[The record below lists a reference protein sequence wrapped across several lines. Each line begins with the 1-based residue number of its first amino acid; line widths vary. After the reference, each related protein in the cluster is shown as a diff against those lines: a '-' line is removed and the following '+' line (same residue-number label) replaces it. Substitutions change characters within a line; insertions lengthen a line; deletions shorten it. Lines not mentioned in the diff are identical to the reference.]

1 MSDSR
6 NCEDI
11 TWMMIVLKLPDHKK
25 TRLHCSAASMESHC
39 TAIYELPHTSYDGM
53 VDKLIAKKADHQM
66 IPKEPDEVKT
76 KGYCYDRV
84 DGTGDVVKDYFH
96 EHHNYSSFHELDY
109 RHPGTSE
116 ESDDDE
122 WKNQNSVFTAIKTV
136 AGQHIASI
144 SFVAPQIVGGSEA
157 SDRRCDFYPSYEM
170 QYSMRVDDH
179 RKFLYYDC
187 FEYKPKWWN
196 PDTDEIPTQ
205 KEYRRA
211 LNSWGGGEN

>member
-1 MSDSR
+1 MSFR
-6 NCEDI
+6 THHI
-11 TWMMIVLKLPDHKK
+11 
-25 TRLHCSAASMESHC
+25 
-39 TAIYELPHTSYDGM
+39 YDGM

-76 KGYCYDRV
+76 KGYCNDRM

-157 SDRRCDFYPSYEM
+157 SDRRCDFFPSHMM

-179 RKFLYYDC
+179 RKF
-187 FEYKPKWWN
+187 
-196 PDTDEIPTQ
+196 
-205 KEYRRA
+205 
-211 LNSWGGGEN
+211 